1 MEGIVHDRTHEDVE
15 TEIGSHITALTVILH
30 GFHASEEQAAFAHDV
45 TAGFHEEAALVAGFL
60 HPGRELFIHAPAHCP
75 EVEAL
80 FRILVVGDAEAA
92 AEVEHV
98 KIPEHVFRELADE
111 GQQEIHG
118 AQVLLC
124 LKELGADVLVYAGEP
139 ESVFPHKAEGL
150 IAVLGGHGE
159 LGGLARGDD
168 LCTVA
173 GADTGVEADHDITAG
188 VEASVHVE
196 LGKGVHA
203 DQEAVVNGIVHL
215 VRRDVVGNVNDVL

>member
-1 MEGIVHDRTHEDVE
+1 M
-15 TEIGSHITALTVILH
+15 
-30 GFHASEEQAAFAHDV
+30 
-45 TAGFHEEAALVAGFL
+45 
-60 HPGRELFIHAPAHCP
+60 
-75 EVEAL
+75 
-80 FRILVVGDAEAA
+80 VGDAEAA

-124 LKELGADVLVYAGEP
+124 LKELGADVLVHAGEP

-168 LCTVA
+168 LGTVA

-203 DQEAVVNGIVHL
+203 D
-215 VRRDVVGNVNDVL
+215 